1 MNRLGP
7 QIGGLLTNFGISLQS
22 IVDRRRTASSWKR
35 EAGSRR
41 TKKHVHEKSIITSS
55 YSSDSVVSQLPTTVC
70 TRGMSSLTTGSRYD
84 TMLSTTLLVLAPGK
98 PKTEAVRGH
107 LKASSLQRPASS
119 ATTVT
124 SPVTTAATRLACI
137 HVGLAAA
144 MPQNSS
150 TARLTVQYSLRSCL
164 LSYSASFCR
173 AK

>member
-119 ATTVT
+119 ATTYLTTTAT
-124 SPVTTAATRLACI
+124 SPGLHKLAYI
-137 HVGLAAA
+137 GLAAA
-144 MPQNSS
+144 MPL
-150 TARLTVQYSLRSCL
+150 RLL
-164 LSYSASFCR
+164 LTTEEPF
-173 AK
+173 

>member
-7 QIGGLLTNFGISLQS
+7 QIGGLLTNFGILLQS
-22 IVDRRRTASSWKR
+22 IVDRRRTAWKR
-35 EAGSRR
+35 EAGPRR
-41 TKKHVHEKSIITSS
+41 TKKHVHEKSITTSS
-55 YSSDSVVSQLPTTVC
+55 YSTGTVWSRNSRLQYAHVAC
-70 TRGMSSLTTGSRYD
+70 HLSPLVQDRYD